1 MNLGG
6 LFESKSIILD
16 VEESE
21 VRSLFERMVSA
32 LKEAEPFPE
41 MDDQAV
47 VQSLVE
53 REKEGTTGIGG
64 GIAIPHAKLDEVDK
78 TAGAFAR
85 TDEGI
90 DFRAVDGQAVDL
102 FFLVLSP
109 EEEAEL
115 QLEALQHITNA
126 IKNRPHLTKFLRRA
140 DTKKEILEIFEE
152 VDQEL
157 VVES

>member
-1 MNLGG
+1 MKLGG
-6 LFESKSIILD
+6 LFESKSILLD
-16 VEESE
+16 VEETE
-21 VRSLFERMVSA
+21 VRTLFEQMVSA

-64 GIAIPHAKLDEVDK
+64 GIAIPHAKLDEVDQ

-85 TDEGI
+85 TSEGI

-126 IKNRPHLTKFLRRA
+126 IKNRPHLTQFLRRA

-152 VDQEL
+152 VDEEL

>member
-1 MNLGG
+1 MKLGG
-6 LFESKSIILD
+6 LFESKSILLD
-16 VEESE
+16 VEETE
-21 VRSLFERMVSA
+21 VRTLFEQMVSA

-53 REKEGTTGIGG
+53 REKEGTTGI
-64 GIAIPHAKLDEVDK
+64 AIPHAKLDEVDQ

-85 TDEGI
+85 TSEGI

-126 IKNRPHLTKFLRRA
+126 IKNRPHLTQFLRRA

-152 VDQEL
+152 VDEEL

>member
-1 MNLGG
+1 MKLGG
-6 LFESKSIILD
+6 LFQSKSILLD
-16 VEESE
+16 LEETD
-21 VRSLFERMVSA
+21 VRALFEKMVDA
-32 LKEAEPFPE
+32 LKDAESFSD
-41 MDDQAV
+41 MDEDTV
-47 VQSLVE
+47 VQALVD

-64 GIAIPHAKLDEVDK
+64 GIAIPHAKIDEVDE

-85 TDEGI
+85 TEKAI
-90 DFRAVDGQAVDL
+90 DFRAVDGEAVNL

-140 DTKKEILEIFEE
+140 ETKKEVLELFEE
-152 VDQEL
+152 ADEEMMV
-157 VVES
+157 SS